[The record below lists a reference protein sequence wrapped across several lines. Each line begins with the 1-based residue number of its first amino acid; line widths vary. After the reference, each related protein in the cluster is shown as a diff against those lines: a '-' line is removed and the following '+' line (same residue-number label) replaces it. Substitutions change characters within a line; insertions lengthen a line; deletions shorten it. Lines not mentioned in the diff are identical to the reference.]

1 MPTSSISEGIV
12 VLDRPF
18 ASTGRRLHRA
28 NANEFVSLTV
38 QKTVPN
44 NAEQQTAKTDDNVLA
59 QMRLNV
65 GDMEY
70 AMMFDLSAGLQI
82 KSIPISQG
90 DELWAAVSHTN
101 AFLVYGHRST
111 EP

>member
-1 MPTSSISEGIV
+1 M
-12 VLDRPF
+12 LDRPF

-28 NANEFVSLTV
+28 NADEFVTLTV
-38 QKTVPN
+38 QKAAPLTAV
-44 NAEQQTAKTDDNVLA
+44 QQLADATDDNALT
-59 QMRLNV
+59 QMRITV
-65 GDMEY
+65 GDMGY
-70 AMMFDLSAGLQI
+70 AMMFDLRAGLHI

-90 DELWAAVSHTN
+90 EELWAAVSRTN